1 MGILDWV
8 FGSHDD
14 DEDEYEEDENR
25 YSRGKGPHAA
35 RENNPDGSYKK
46 WFRRTTSK
54 RNSIK
59 RNS

>member
-46 WFRRTTSK
+46 WVSK
-54 RNSIK
+54 DDVKKKLNK
-59 RNS
+59 KK